1 MGEITYE
8 TENTS
13 VLSPEILFHALALD
27 AEKLIPKIAPL
38 VLSSTDIINGEG
50 GPQRIITFGEGK
62 IQC

>member
-38 VLSSTDIINGEG
+38 VLTSTDIINGKG
-50 GPQRIITFGEGK
+50 GPQSTITFGQGK